1 MVSESGPSPAPA
13 PTLTVVLIETA
24 GFEDWADLGSLLV
37 GSNALEV
44 IVVTDDR
51 PVPGVARHL
60 PAAKVVVVPGG
71 DPGEARRQGA
81 LAASGDVIRIVP
93 VRAVAGV
100 GRRLLVDPAQW
111 SAQLDQVGAVHPGA
125 DA

>member
-1 MVSESGPSPAPA
+1 MVSESRPSSAPV

-24 GFEDWADLGSLLV
+24 GFEDWACLGSLLA

-51 PVPGVARHL
+51 PVPGIGRHL
-60 PAAKVVVVPGG
+60 PTAKVVAVSGG

-93 VRAVAGV
+93 VRAVVDV
-100 GRRLLVDPAQW
+100 GRRLVVDPAQW
-111 SAQLDQVGAVHPGA
+111 PAQLNQVGAVHPGA